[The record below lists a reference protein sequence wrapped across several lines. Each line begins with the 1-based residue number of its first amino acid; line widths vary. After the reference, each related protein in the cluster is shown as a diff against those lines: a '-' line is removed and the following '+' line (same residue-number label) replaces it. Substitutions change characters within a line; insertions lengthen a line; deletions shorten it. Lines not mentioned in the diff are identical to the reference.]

1 MKQENA
7 YWIWLQQGLGYGSAA
22 AIRVASQYKS
32 LKDFYHGGERE
43 WRLSGLLTPKQL
55 DRLLHTPLAEAEKAL
70 ERCYGLGYQ
79 VLPYGSPQYPALLRQ
94 IARPPLVLY
103 LQGDESAL
111 TRPVSIAMV
120 GTRDATPYGLQM
132 ARYFAG
138 ELAKTGVVVVSGGAL
153 GIDTAS
159 HLGALEA
166 GGKTVAVLG
175 CGINTRY
182 LKENERL
189 RARIA
194 GQGALVS
201 EFPPDTPAKPVHFP
215 MRNRIISGLAQGV
228 LVVEAGV
235 KSGSLITAQDAL
247 DEGRDVFAVPGNV
260 NSPKSGGTNALIR
273 TSAKPVSSA
282 ADILEEYYGILP
294 DTLTVAPSA
303 PPQVESRREIGEE
316 IPAEENRQGVPEQ
329 VKESLS
335 PQGKRLL
342 EVLGREPAQIDEL
355 AARAGLSAREALMAA
370 TELELLGAAAG
381 NPGKRFAL
389 L

>member
-22 AIRVASQYKS
+22 AIRVAAQYKN
-32 LKDFYHGGERE
+32 LGEFYQGGERE

-55 DRLLHTPLAEAEKAL
+55 DRLLHNSLETAKKVL
-70 ERCYGLGYQ
+70 ERCFELGYE
-79 VLPYGSPQYPALLRQ
+79 VLPYGSAEYPRLLRQ
-94 IARPPLVLY
+94 ISRPPVVLY
-103 LQGDESAL
+103 VKGDRTAL
-111 TRPVSIAMV
+111 CKPVCIAMV
-120 GTRDATPYGLQM
+120 GTRKATPYGMQM

-138 ELAKTGVVVVSGGAL
+138 ELAKYGVTVVSGGAL

-166 GGKTVAVLG
+166 GGKTVAILG

-182 LKENERL
+182 LNENEQL

-194 GQGALVS
+194 GQGVVIS
-201 EFPPDTPAKPVHFP
+201 EFPPDTPALPSHFP
-215 MRNRIISGLAQGV
+215 MRNRIISGLSRGV

-247 DEGRDVFAVPGNV
+247 DEGRDVFAVPGNL

-273 TSAKPVSSA
+273 TSAKPVGCV
-282 ADILEEYYGILP
+282 ADILEEYYDILP
-294 DTLTVAPSA
+294 DTLTVT
-303 PPQVESRREIGEE
+303 PPELSEPEM
-316 IPAEENRQGVPEQ
+316 RQNDGVKAAQKECRNIVDD
-329 VKESLS
+329 VKQSLS
-335 PQGKRLL
+335 PQGRRLL
-342 EVLGREPAQIDEL
+342 DVLGREPVQIDEL
-355 AARAGLSAREALMAA
+355 AARAGLSARDALMAA

-381 NPGKRFAL
+381 SPGKRFAL